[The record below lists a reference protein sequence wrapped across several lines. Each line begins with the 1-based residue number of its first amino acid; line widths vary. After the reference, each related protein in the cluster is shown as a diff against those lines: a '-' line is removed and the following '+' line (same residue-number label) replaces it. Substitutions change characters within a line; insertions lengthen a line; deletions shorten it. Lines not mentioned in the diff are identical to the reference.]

1 MAENGLEHA
10 LKAIDPV
17 ARAMLDLSIRRRLP
31 DSSIADLAQM
41 PPDELVRWRGEVLDQ
56 LATQI
61 GLTGPNARDEVRAR
75 LEAIDPS
82 AWVTA
87 AAKRPAKAEK
97 PAEGA
102 AAATHKPR
110 RERPSRRLLWLL
122 ALLVALVAIVAIIS
136 LSGDDSGD
144 SSTPPPPPTT
154 STTTTKPTT
163 SSSTTTT
170 TTKPTS
176 TTSTTP
182 STPPGPKATMD
193 PLPGMPDHGTATATV
208 TGSGNGRTVTVA
220 LEGLPAPG
228 GGSGVY
234 ELWLYNSL
242 IGAQPLGTA
251 SSGNAT
257 ITSRLPDDANRFR
270 YLDLSRES
278 GPNDR
283 VHSGIS
289 VRRTAL
295 APLLSGNG

>member
-61 GLTGPNARDEVRAR
+61 GLTGPGARDEVRTR

-82 AWVTA
+82 AWVTP
-87 AAKRPAKAEK
+87 AAKTSTKAPAKTEEP
-97 PAEGA
+97 PAA
-102 AAATHKPR
+102 DKPR

-122 ALLVALVAIVAIIS
+122 ALLVVLVAVVAIIS
-136 LSGDDSGD
+136 LSGDDETN
-144 SSTPPPPPTT
+144 SSPPPPAPKPPPT
-154 STTTTKPTT
+154 
-163 SSSTTTT
+163 STTTT
-170 TTKPTS
+170 TTKPTTS
-176 TTSTTP
+176 TTSTSTTP
-182 STPPGPKATMD
+182 APNGPSATMD
-193 PLPGMPDHGTATATV
+193 PLPGMPTSGTATATV
-208 TGSGNGRTVTVA
+208 GGSGDNRTLTVQ
-220 LEGLPAPG
+220 LKGLPQPN
-228 GGSGVY
+228 GVY
-234 ELWLYNSL
+234 ELWLYTTL
-242 IGAQPLGTA
+242 IGAQPLGA
-251 SSGNAT
+251 AKSGNAT
-257 ITSRLPDDANRFR
+257 ITARLPADAADFK
-270 YLDLSRES
+270 YLDLSRETRAD
-278 GPNDR
+278 DR